1 MNINGSKIQLI
12 ILMLSSDYANGLISL
27 GIVYA

>member
-1 MNINGSKIQLI
+1 MNIEGNKIQLI